1 MKRNPKATTVEL
13 RDVSEKLKLV
23 ERHWINGKKQE
34 LPVYRIPIEHLYF
47 NIGNGRYADR
57 MLKLRHDH
65 PGVAIDPRQEKWKDE
80 IEKMLAGEHKD
91 TSRDKAAFERLME
104 DIDGRTQLR
113 PGVVLFDGGVLD
125 GNRRLAT
132 LRRLLKGKKN
142 EGKYRY
148 FDGVILPP
156 NTSAEDRWQIEAG
169 LQLGMNERWD
179 YSPINELLKI
189 REGLTMYGQMISA
202 NKLPGK
208 RPVELVANAIYGKS
222 AADVE
227 EMAGRLNL
235 IDEYLQFIDDEGAY
249 DRVGERSEDFLEARR
264 IVTAAENQQRSPQE
278 IARLKFVLF
287 YLIHGDLM
295 DNFQLRYVYVALGG
309 DPKKRG
315 RKYEARP
322 EALKEFLERFPDNK
336 ALRTN
341 VLPGKLQTVMP
352 KKGFST
358 GPQTTAMKRAVT
370 KNDAEL
376 ARESSAVRGDAAA
389 AVERFTR
396 TIETANRTKSARQL
410 AEAVRADAINLQ
422 RALSAP
428 EITLSEADRVSI
440 KSCAEAAFETLQAS
454 LKQVN

>member
-1 MKRNPKATTVEL
+1 MKKNPKATTVEL
-13 RDVSEKLKLV
+13 REVSEKLKLV

-47 NIGNGRYADR
+47 NIENGRYADR
-57 MLKLRHDH
+57 MLKLRHEN
-65 PGVAIDPRQEKWKDE
+65 PGVIIDPRQEKWKDE

-91 TSRDKAAFERLME
+91 TARDKAAFERLME

-113 PGVVLFDGGVLD
+113 PGVVLSDGGVLD

-142 EGKYRY
+142 EGKYRH

-156 NTSAEDRWQIEAG
+156 NTSAEDKWQIEAG

-189 REGLTMYGQMISA
+189 REGLRMYGQMIAS

-235 IDEYLQFIDDEGAY
+235 IDEYLQFIGDDGAY

-264 IVTAAENQQRSPQE
+264 IVTAAENQQRSPLE

-287 YLIHGDLM
+287 YVIHCDLM
-295 DNFQLRYVYVALGG
+295 DNFQLRNVYVALGG

-315 RKYEARP
+315 RRYEARP
-322 EALKEFLERFPDNK
+322 EALKEFLDRFPDNK
-336 ALRTN
+336 TLRAQ
-341 VLPGKLQTVMP
+341 VSVGKPQP
-352 KKGFST
+352 PSSKKDSST
-358 GPQTTAMKRAVT
+358 APQKTGKKRPPEED
-370 KNDAEL
+370 DAEL
-376 ARESSAVRGDAAA
+376 GRASSTVRGDAAA

-396 TIETANRTKSARQL
+396 TIETANRTKSVRQL
-410 AEAVRADAINLQ
+410 AEAVRADALNLQ
-422 RALSAP
+422 RAVLDP
-428 EITLSEADRVSI
+428 DVTLSETDRASI
-440 KSCAEAAFETLQAS
+440 KNCAEAALEALQAS
-454 LKQVN
+454 LKRVN